1 MSINLSRQIHVE
13 LVGVGYEI
21 VNGNTLDINSPF
33 LARKL
38 MSLGL
43 EVKKITSVGD
53 HDASLA
59 EVIADAKEKRGVI
72 IVSGGLGSTFDDITK
87 KIVSRVLG
95 RTLVLNQ
102 KVLDDVEN
110 SLKKKG
116 VESNS
121 GFEKQ
126 ALFPLRSEPLPNISG
141 IAWGFYIKYEAAHFF
156 FLPGVPSELEE
167 MFEKGVVPIIE
178 REFNLPGTPPWCF
191 LKVFGLRES
200 EVERRIQDI
209 LKENSEVRFSIRV
222 KFPEVHLELTGLENS
237 ERSREAVAKVA
248 VKVENRL
255 FPHIIARNDETIE
268 SVVGEFLDKNGLTL
282 FLALSCTGGLLG
294 HRITAV
300 PGSSTYFL
308 GGVIAYN
315 NNVKEKVLGVS
326 AITLNEYGAVSRETA
341 IEMAKCAKTLENADI
356 GLAVTGV
363 AGPGGGSEDK
373 PVGMVFIALYDGE
386 SVSCERFRFYGDRD
400 EIKLLSSYW
409 ALELLRRYLVNIGAK
424 KDQDI
429 CCN

>member
-1 MSINLSRQIHVE
+1 MNFLQQIHVE

-21 VNGNTLDINSPF
+21 INGNILDINSPF
-33 LARKL
+33 LARRL
-38 MSLGL
+38 MSLGF

-53 HDASLA
+53 NDVSLA
-59 EVIADAKEKRGVI
+59 EVIADAKEKRGII
-72 IVSGGLGSTFDDITK
+72 IVSGGLGPTFDDITK

-110 SLKKKG
+110 SLKVRG
-116 VESNS
+116 VKPSP
-121 GFEKQ
+121 GFERQ
-126 ALFPLRSEPLPNISG
+126 ALFPLRSEPIPNVSG
-141 IAWGFYIKYEAAHFF
+141 IAWGFHIACKAAHFF

-178 REFNLPGTPPWCF
+178 REFNLAGAPRRYLF
-191 LKVFGLRES
+191 KVFGLKES
-200 EVERRIQDI
+200 EVERRLQDI
-209 LKENSEVRFSIRV
+209 LKESSEVRFSIRV
-222 KFPEVHLELTGLENS
+222 NFPEVHLELSGLGSS
-237 ERSREAVAKVA
+237 ERCQEVVIKFAG
-248 VKVENRL
+248 KVENRL
-255 FPHIIARNDETIE
+255 FPYIIARNDETIE
-268 SVVGEFLDKNGLTL
+268 SVVGELLEKNGLTL
-282 FLALSCTGGLLG
+282 FLAESCTGGLIG

-308 GGVIAYN
+308 GGIIAYN
-315 NNVKEKVLGVS
+315 NSVKEKVLGVS
-326 AITLNEYGAVSRETA
+326 PTTLNECGAVSMETV
-341 IEMAKCAKTLENADI
+341 IEMAKGAKYLENADI

-386 SVSCERFRFYGDRD
+386 SASCEKFRFYGDRD
-400 EIKLLSSYW
+400 EIKSLSSYW

>member
-1 MSINLSRQIHVE
+1 MNFSQKIHAE

-21 VNGNTLDINSPF
+21 INGNILDLNSPF

-38 MSLGL
+38 MLLGL

-53 HDASLA
+53 NDVSLA
-59 EVIADAKEKRGVI
+59 EVISDAKEKRGVI
-72 IVSGGLGSTFDDITK
+72 IVSGGLGLTFDDITK
-87 KIVSRVLG
+87 KVVSRVLG

-102 KVLDDVEN
+102 KVLDDIEN
-110 SLKKKG
+110 SLKVRG
-116 VESNS
+116 VESS
-121 GFEKQ
+121 PGFEKQ
-126 ALFPLRSEPLPNISG
+126 ALFPLRSEPIPNISG
-141 IAWGFYIKYEAAHFF
+141 IAWGFYIKYKTAHFF

-167 MFEKGVVPIIE
+167 IFENGVVPIIE
-178 REFNLPGTPPWCF
+178 REFNLSGTPPRYLF
-191 LKVFGLRES
+191 KVFGLRES
-200 EVERRIQDI
+200 EVERRLQDM
-209 LKENSEVRFSIRV
+209 LKESSEVRFSIRV
-222 KFPEVHLELTGLENS
+222 EFPEVHLELSGLGNS
-237 ERSREAVAKVA
+237 ERSQEVITKIA

-255 FPHIIARNDETIE
+255 FPYIIARNDETIE

-282 FLALSCTGGLLG
+282 FLAESCTGGLIG

-315 NNVKEKVLGVS
+315 NKVKEKALGVS
-326 AITLNEYGAVSRETA
+326 ATTLSEYGAVSRETA
-341 IEMAKCAKTLENADI
+341 IEMAKGAKTLENADI

-400 EIKLLSSYW
+400 EIKSLSSYW
-409 ALELLRRYLVNIGAK
+409 ALELLRRYLINIGAK
-424 KDQDI
+424 KDQNI